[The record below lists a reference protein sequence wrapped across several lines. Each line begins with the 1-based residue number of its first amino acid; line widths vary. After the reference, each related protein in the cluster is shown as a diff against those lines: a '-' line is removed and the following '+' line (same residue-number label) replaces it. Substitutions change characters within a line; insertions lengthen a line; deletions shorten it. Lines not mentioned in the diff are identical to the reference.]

1 MPDFSVDV
9 EHVGDDIAT
18 VSIKGLLDANTFEDF
33 DESLNDLFN
42 NSTYKV
48 AVDCSS
54 LDYISS
60 AGAGVLI
67 GAMSVAREHGGKIVL
82 VNPKEDV
89 QEVFDLLGISQ
100 LFQIARDTDE
110 AIKLLG

>member
-9 EHVGDDIAT
+9 ERVSDDVAT
-18 VSIKGLLDANTFEDF
+18 VSIKGLLDANTFENF
-33 DESLNDLFN
+33 DESLNDLFK
-42 NSTYKV
+42 SSMYKV

-67 GAMSVAREHGGKIVL
+67 GALSVAREHGGKIVI
-82 VNPKEDV
+82 VNPKEEV

-100 LFQIARDTDE
+100 LFQIASDTDE
-110 AIKLLG
+110 AMKLLA